1 MKDKHYV
8 GTYTDNL
15 LGHWAEIMNIK
26 KPVLAAINGYA
37 VSFFFF
43 LIVSETQYMCVFIC
57 LYFKLGGG
65 CELAMA
71 CDVK

>member
-43 LIVSETQYMCVFIC
+43 FSHTYLKHNMCVYLFVFI
-57 LYFKLGGG
+57 LS
-65 CELAMA
+65 LAVDA
-71 CDVK
+71 SLQWRAT